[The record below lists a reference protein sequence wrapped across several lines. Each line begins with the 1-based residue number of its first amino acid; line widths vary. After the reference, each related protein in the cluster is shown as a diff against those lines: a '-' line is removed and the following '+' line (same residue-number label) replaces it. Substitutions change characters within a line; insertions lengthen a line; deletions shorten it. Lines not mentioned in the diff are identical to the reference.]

1 VAGANEFS
9 IPQQMKIFEYLLK
22 HRIYNCIIIN
32 KDNYV
37 LDKELSRPIN
47 VNDVDTGMK
56 LGVYTWFPYQ
66 SSDSCTD
73 VNITLL
79 ANWVISAQG
88 QFTKNTDLFPVKIS
102 NSLNRCPMKAVVRNG
117 EWVVTTNYI
126 QHTNSNGSVVMMVVG
141 LEVDLL

>member
-1 VAGANEFS
+1 MAGANEFS

-47 VNDVDTGMK
+47 VNDVDTGTK

-79 ANWVISAQG
+79 ANWVISA
-88 QFTKNTDLFPVKIS
+88 
-102 NSLNRCPMKAVVRNG
+102 RAVHK
-117 EWVVTTNYI
+117 E
-126 QHTNSNGSVVMMVVG
+126 H
-141 LEVDLL
+141 